1 MPTVY
6 PVQQH
11 SLALH
16 EPLPAVTVV
25 VELAIVGP
33 LVSPTL
39 YFVTHVFFL
48 PEPLYSAGINSALYG
63 SQSAWDCGPPP
74 PPEPPELPQLAP
86 PPPAPEPMRFDTTI
100 FFIELVIVNSFV

>member
-1 MPTVY
+1 MPL
-6 PVQQH
+6 QQH

-16 EPLPAVTVV
+16 EPLPAITVV

-33 LVSPTL
+33 PLSPTL
-39 YFVTHVFFL
+39 YFVTQVFFP
-48 PEPLYSAGINSALYG
+48 PEPLYAAGINSALNG
-63 SQSAWDCGPPP
+63 SQSACEVGA

-86 PPPAPEPMRFDTTI
+86 PPPAPEPIRFDTTI

>member
-1 MPTVY
+1 MPL
-6 PVQQH
+6 QQH

-39 YFVTHVFFL
+39 YFVTQVFFP
-48 PEPLYSAGINSALYG
+48 PEPLYSAGIYLALNG
-63 SQSAWDCGPPP
+63 SQSLCDWG
-74 PPEPPELPQLAP
+74 EPSESFHAPP
-86 PPPAPEPMRFDTTI
+86 PPPAPEPISSLTVTLLIPF
-100 FFIELVIVNSFV
+100 VIVSS

>member
-1 MPTVY
+1 MPF
-6 PVQQH
+6 QQH

-39 YFVTHVFFL
+39 YFVTHVFF
-48 PEPLYSAGINSALYG
+48 PPAPLYAAGIKRALYG
-63 SQSAWDCGPPP
+63 SQSDCDCGPP
-74 PPEPPELPQLAP
+74 ELSAHDAP
-86 PPPAPEPMRFDTTI
+86 PPPAPEPISSLITM
-100 FFIELVIVNSFV
+100 FFIPFVIVSS